1 MADYSVR
8 PVNLF
13 ADFLA
18 GREAAYSE
26 RAMKNRNAL
35 AELDIDQQRGFNA
48 LSRDP
53 NASPEQFARLGR
65 SDVANAITNQRTF
78 ESNSKQQAVQQLG
91 SIAQKALTISDPAT
105 RKAFLRQASQVYG
118 GAFSALGADPMKG
131 LAEMEALP
139 DAELAQRLS
148 QVAAF
153 GPAQPKPE
161 AYTLGEGQVRFEGD
175 KEVARGPAKRT
186 DPEERWTPL
195 TPPEL
200 KAAGLPEGTVAQ
212 RSSKTGKVE
221 IVQKA
226 PGTDKP
232 LPVGALRIA
241 QDARDALSVAGG
253 VDTALSR
260 IDNQIA
266 TGKLNLGMF
275 TNLAARGQN
284 AVGVSSENSRNYQ
297 LMRSTFEKMRN
308 DSLRLNKG
316 VQTEG
321 DSQRAWDELFANLN
335 DEKAV
340 RAQLARIKEINAR
353 AIQLQQE
360 NLDAVYENYGR
371 ETPASSVIPQSPAQ
385 EITAT
390 GPNGQKIV
398 LRNGQ
403 WVPL

>member
-1 MADYSVR
+1 M
-8 PVNLF
+8 
-13 ADFLA
+13 A

-26 RAMKNRNAL
+26 RAMRNRNAL

-78 ESNSKQQAVQQLG
+78 ESNSKLQAVQQLG
-91 SIAQKALTISDPAT
+91 SVAQKALTLPPQT
-105 RKAFLRQASQVYG
+105 RKQFLQQAAQVYG
-118 GAFSALGADPMKG
+118 GAFQALGADMSQLPQM
-131 LAEMEALP
+131 LAMP
-139 DAELAQRLS
+139 DDQLEQSLQ

-153 GPAQPKPE
+153 GPAQAKPE
-161 AYTLGEGQVRFEGD
+161 AYTLGEGQVRFEGG

-195 TPPEL
+195 APAEL
-200 KAAGLPEGTVAQ
+200 QAAGLPTGTVAQ

-266 TGKLNLGMF
+266 TGKLNLGVF

-371 ETPASSVIPQSPAQ
+371 ETPASSVIPRASAQ
-385 EITAT
+385 EVTAT

-403 WVPL
+403 WVPM